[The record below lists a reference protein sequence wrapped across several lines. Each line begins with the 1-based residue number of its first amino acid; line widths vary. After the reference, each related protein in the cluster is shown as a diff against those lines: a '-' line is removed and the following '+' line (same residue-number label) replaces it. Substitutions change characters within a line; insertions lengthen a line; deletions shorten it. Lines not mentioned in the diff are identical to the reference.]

1 VENADAKRAAR
12 GLLFSCLREVRWRIG
27 AGVGIGLVW
36 IGGVLAVPKLVEF
49 AIDEGI
55 RGEDFSALLWYSSLI
70 LVSGLIVAVF
80 TGGRHWFAAT
90 TSRRVSAALR
100 HRLFSRLMHLDAPF
114 YDRSSVG
121 ELLGRTNAD
130 MEQVEGFVD
139 DIPSGVAFALSTVA
153 VLVIL
158 FATNASLA
166 VVAVLCF
173 PLLALFVGMFSRR
186 FRPAALGVQERLAS
200 LSEVV
205 EESVSGARVVKGFGA
220 EGSRAA
226 RLRSVAD
233 DVYGWSMDATR
244 IRARYEPAFELLP
257 TLGLVAVL
265 GYGGYLVLEESLTIG
280 QLVAFNAYLLF
291 LVGPIRNA
299 GSYVSSFQNALAA
312 AGRASEILDAEPEIK
327 SGGNPLPP
335 GEGELRFEGVHF
347 AYEGRT
353 TLTGLDLRVPAGS
366 SLALVG
372 ETGCG
377 KTTAAMLAARFYDP
391 TEGRVL
397 LDGADVREVRLAE
410 LRRAVG
416 FVFEETFLFT
426 GTLRENIAFAN
437 PDATD
442 EEVER
447 AARLAGAEEFIRE
460 MPEGYGAEIG
470 ERGYSL
476 SGGQRQRVAIARAI
490 LADPRLLIL
499 DDATSAVDPA
509 KEHEIRASLEEA
521 MRHRTTII
529 IAHRPATIALADRVA
544 LMEGGRITAEGTHDA
559 LLEKSVRYRELFASG
574 EGEACK
580 DA

>member
-1 VENADAKRAAR
+1 MTTPPDTKRAAR
-12 GLLFSCLREVRWRIG
+12 RLLASCLREVWWRIG

-36 IGGVLAVPKLVEF
+36 ISGILAVPKLVEF

-70 LVSGLIVAVF
+70 LVSGLVVAVF
-80 TGGRHWFAAT
+80 TGSRHWFAAT

-100 HRLFSRLMHLDAPF
+100 HRLFSHLAHLDAPF

-130 MEQVEGFVD
+130 MEQIEGFVD
-139 DIPSGVAFALSTVA
+139 DIPSGVAFALSAVA
-153 VLVIL
+153 AAVIL
-158 FATNASLA
+158 FATNAPLAAVSLFC
-166 VVAVLCF
+166 L
-173 PLLALFVGMFSRR
+173 PLLSILAAMFSRR
-186 FRPAALGVQERLAS
+186 FRPASLGVQERLAS

-226 RLRSVAD
+226 RLRAIAD
-233 DVYGWSMDATR
+233 DVYGWSMRATR
-244 IRARYEPAFELLP
+244 IRSRYEPAFELLP

-265 GYGGYLVLEESLTIG
+265 GYGGHLVLEGGLTIG

-291 LVGPIRNA
+291 LVGPIRST
-299 GSYVSSFQNALAA
+299 GSYISTFQNALAA
-312 AGRASEILDAEPEIK
+312 AGRASEILAAEPTVE
-327 SGGNPLPP
+327 SGENPLPP
-335 GEGELRFEGVHF
+335 GDGEVRFENVHF

-353 TLTGLDLRVPAGS
+353 TLTGLNLRIPAGG

-391 TEGRVL
+391 TEGSVL
-397 LDGADVREVRLAE
+397 LDGADVRDVKLAE
-410 LRRAVG
+410 VRRAVG
-416 FVFEETFLFT
+416 FVFEETFLFS
-426 GTLRENIAFAN
+426 GTLRENIAFAK

-460 MPEGYGAEIG
+460 LPEEYGAAIG
-470 ERGYSL
+470 ERGFSL

-521 MRHRTTII
+521 MRRRTTII

-544 LMEGGRITAEGTHDA
+544 LMEEGRITAEGTHEA
-559 LLEKSVRYRELFASG
+559 LLETSGRYRELFTSG
-574 EGEACK
+574 EEGGM
-580 DA
+580 